1 MVEFQGNHKRLEIH
15 CITSIQLR
23 GKGERNRVNDWNFNQ
38 RKEKGK
44 QHKKKKFRVNKQ
56 HKTYSKN
63 ISIIALNVYWLYVQ
77 V

>member
-44 QHKKKKFRVNKQ
+44 QHKKKIQSEQKAQN
-56 HKTYSKN
+56 
-63 ISIIALNVYWLYVQ
+63 L
-77 V
+77 